1 MKSKVLFL
9 FLCLSFSNVVLAE
22 DAYWEMK
29 YIDLL
34 DPFPT
39 MGSPAERYDF
49 EQLLYWQ
56 NTRTPEQ
63 CATAAAEEDASL
75 KSFFGGKHGL
85 LTTEELNRMQKK
97 VRMVTVKAGAKI
109 LISKTRYNRPR
120 PYITY
125 PQIKP
130 CIELEASKAYPSGHA
145 TVARMYARILAA
157 AFPERAALILR
168 RGDEVGFYRILGGVH
183 HPSDVAA
190 GKILGDSLADDFLE
204 DNLVNNY
211 SDLASVE

>member
-1 MKSKVLFL
+1 MKSKLLFL
-9 FLCLSFSNVVLAE
+9 FLCLSFSSGVFAE

-29 YIDLL
+29 YADLL
-34 DPFPT
+34 DPYPT

-49 EQLLYWQ
+49 EQLMYLQ
-56 NTRTPEQ
+56 NTRTNEQ
-63 CATAAAEEDASL
+63 CLAAAHEEDASL
-75 KSFFGGKHGL
+75 KAFFGGAHGL
-85 LTTEELNRMQKK
+85 LSDVEVNKMQKK
-97 VRMVTVKAGAKI
+97 MRMITIKAGAKI
-109 LISKTRYNRPR
+109 LVSKTRYNRPR

-130 CIELEASKAYPSGHA
+130 CIELESSKAYPSGHA

-157 AFPERAALILR
+157 TFPERAILFLK
-168 RGDEVGFYRILGGVH
+168 RGDEVGFYRVLGGVH

-204 DNLVNNY
+204 DNFQFMAA
-211 SDLASVE
+211 D